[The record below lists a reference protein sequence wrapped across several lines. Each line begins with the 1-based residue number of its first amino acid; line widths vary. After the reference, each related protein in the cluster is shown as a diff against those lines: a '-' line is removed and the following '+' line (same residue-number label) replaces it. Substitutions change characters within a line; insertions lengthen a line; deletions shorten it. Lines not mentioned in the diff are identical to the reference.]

1 MTFHAISA
9 GGDSGGNSTLDQRLR
24 VLFGACWLAIL
35 LGLGLQILVL
45 VAKTAAGADVP
56 GAQVLVDIAGGVTWS
71 LIVCGGV
78 AVGSVAARSASG
90 AMGLL
95 GLVCAP
101 LAFAAAKGV
110 QRGAAWLNGQ
120 PMEKMSALVVQTGA
134 LKTIEYAMLGYLLGA
149 IIRTPASTLRN
160 HASLGLLFGLTFG
173 WLILALNLV
182 HANGAQI
189 PAPKAVGVMMN
200 EMIFP
205 LGCSLVIYFVATLSD
220 RGAAMERVV
229 AGGG

>member
-1 MTFHAISA
+1 MTTNAIA
-9 GGDSGGNSTLDQRLR
+9 DDDNSGGNSTLDQRLR

-35 LGLGLQILVL
+35 LGLGLQILIL
-45 VAKTAAGADVP
+45 VAKSAAGANVP

-78 AVGSVAARSASG
+78 AIGTVATRSVSN

-110 QRGAAWLNGQ
+110 QRGTAWLNGQ
-120 PMEKMSALVVQTGA
+120 PMEKIGAIVIQTGA

-160 HASLGLLFGLTFG
+160 HAAIGALFGLTFG
-173 WLILALNLV
+173 WLMIALNLV
-182 HANGAQI
+182 HANGAAI
-189 PAPKAVGVMMN
+189 PAPKALGMMLN
-200 EMIFP
+200 EMVFP
-205 LGCSLVIYFVATLSD
+205 LGCSLVIYFVASLSD
-220 RGAAMERVV
+220 RDSAMERMV